1 MDITKR
7 IKRRSLL
14 IGIIITIIFF
24 LLLINTYLI
33 QTINATIYRDQAALN
48 WNSSYVLEPD
58 RGIIY
63 DRNGERLA
71 QNSTAYTVVAIT
83 SKKNPAHI
91 SDPVAVAQL
100 LAPILDMTEASII
113 ALLTK
118 TAYQVELRPGGW
130 KIDKD
135 KAEEIRNLKIPGI
148 ILREEQV
155 RYYPFN
161 SMAAYLI
168 GFVNYDNQPVLGLE
182 SYYDKYLRGKAG
194 QLNVL
199 EDLKGYRLPEG
210 EVLYEPAQNGNHL
223 VSTIDNTI
231 QMYVENALD
240 KTQAMYNP
248 KNMIA
253 IVADPNTGEILAQ
266 ASRPNFNL
274 NQYWD
279 IRDYNDL
286 TINYN
291 FEPGSTFKIFT
302 LAAAVEEGLF
312 IADDTYKS
320 GKINVPG
327 GTINDHNK
335 GVGWGNITYLE
346 GVFRS
351 SNVAFVKLGYEML
364 GKDRLF
370 DYIEDFG
377 FGQRTGIDL
386 KNESVGIVKAETQ
399 RYPLDVATTTFGQ
412 GIAVTPM
419 QMIKATSALA
429 NGGRLVT
436 PHLAKEIRDAS
447 TGDIIKELT
456 PPVGRQVLSEATSRE
471 VSSILEQTVN
481 FGQKS
486 GYIEGYNVAGKTGTA
501 QKIGPDGNYSE
512 DAFIVSFIGYAPS
525 YDPKLLVYVIV
536 DEPELDTAYY
546 GSEIAVPI
554 FTEIM
559 QNSLRYLKVP
569 ISSGSSSTNREDQL
583 ENLVDYTGKY
593 VLASADSL
601 VQSGF
606 KPIIVGE
613 GDQILSQYPKANPAI
628 ARGSSVYL
636 ITVPLA
642 EYELIDFTGKSLRE
656 VLEYCMVLNIDC
668 SFLGSGYVTSQ
679 SVPAGELYQGETIV
693 FTLEEI
699 KKVEQEE

>member
-33 QTINATIYRDQAALN
+33 QTINATIYREQAAIN
-48 WNSSYVLEPD
+48 WNSSYVLEPE

-71 QNSTAYTVVAIT
+71 QNSNAYTVVAII

-91 SDPVAVAQL
+91 TDPVDVAQQ

-113 ALLTK
+113 ALLTRN
-118 TAYQVELRPGGW
+118 AYQVELRPGGW

-135 KAEEIRNLKIPGI
+135 KADRIRELKIPGI
-148 ILREEQV
+148 VLREEKV

-161 SMAAYLI
+161 SLASYMI
-168 GFVNYDNQPVLGLE
+168 GFIDYDNKPVLGLE
-182 SYYDKYLRGKAG
+182 SFYDKYLRGKAG

-210 EVLYEPAQNGNHL
+210 EVLYEPAQNGSHI

-240 KTQAMYNP
+240 KAEALYNP

-266 ASRPNFNL
+266 STRPNFNL
-274 NQYWD
+274 NEYWE
-279 IRDYNDL
+279 IKDYNDL

-312 IADDTYKS
+312 KADDTYKS
-320 GKINVPG
+320 GKIEVPG
-327 GTINDHNK
+327 GVIRDPNN
-335 GVGWGNITYLE
+335 GIGWGNITYLE
-346 GVFRS
+346 GTFRS
-351 SNVAFVKLGYEML
+351 SNVAFVKLGYELL
-364 GKDRLF
+364 GKELLF
-370 DYIEDFG
+370 NYIEDFG
-377 FGQRTGIDL
+377 FGQKTGIDL
-386 KNESVGIVKAETQ
+386 NNESIGIVKAETQ
-399 RYPLDVATTTFGQ
+399 RYPLDVATTAFGQ

-419 QMIKATSALA
+419 QMIKATSAIA
-429 NGGRLVT
+429 NGGKLVT
-436 PHLAKEIRDAS
+436 PHIAKEIKDAYS
-447 TGDIIKELT
+447 GEVVKEFS
-456 PPVGRQVLSEATSRE
+456 PQVERQILSEKTSRE

-501 QKIGPDGNYSE
+501 QKVGADGKYLE
-512 DAFIVSFIGYAPS
+512 DAFVASFIGYAPS
-525 YDPKLLVYVIV
+525 YAPKLLVYVIV
-536 DEPELDTAYY
+536 DEPALDTVYY
-546 GSEIAVPI
+546 GSTIAAPI

-569 ISSGSSSTNREDQL
+569 INGGGNSTTKEEREESL
-583 ENLVDYTGKY
+583 IDYTGKF
-593 VLASADSL
+593 VLASAEEI
-601 VQSGF
+601 VQF
-606 KPIIVGE
+606 DLKPIIIGE
-613 GDQILSQYPKANPAI
+613 GEKVLKQYPQATNGLVS
-628 ARGSSVYL
+628 GSNVYL
-636 ITVPLA
+636 ITIPLD
-642 EYELIDFTGKSLRE
+642 EYKLIDFTGKSLRE
-656 VLEYCMVLNIDC
+656 ALEYCMVLNIEC
-668 SFLGSGYVTSQ
+668 SFQGSGYVVDQ
-679 SVPAGELYQGETIV
+679 SLAAGDLYEGDKLV
-693 FTLEEI
+693 LFLEEI
-699 KKVEQEE
+699 KKVEEEQ